1 MPRKTVA
8 IRGLN
13 TELYN
18 EVFSMAKKDGKN
30 VADVVNNALEAFIN
44 GEGDDPAALVSLGQA
59 SNSGPEFVLTID
71 DDGEVSL
78 SKEDIKEIASEM
90 GPFAIESN
98 GSLVFEKDVDK
109 NALQCISRITVKSGT
124 VKVPKTAYAQFL
136 IKTKIQ
142 GKLDKY

>member
-13 TELYN
+13 TELYT

-30 VADVVNNALEAFIN
+30 VADVVNNALEQYLNNDGTEAVT
-44 GEGDDPAALVSLGQA
+44 AGQTL
-59 SNSGPEFVLTID
+59 SNSAEFILAID
-71 DDGEVSL
+71 DDGEISL
-78 SKEDIKEIASEM
+78 SKDDIKEIAMEM

-109 NALQCISRITVKSGT
+109 NALAQITRIQVKSGI
-124 VKVPKTAYAQFL
+124 VKVPRTAYAQFL
-136 IKTKIQ
+136 IKCKIQ

>member
-44 GEGDDPAALVSLGQA
+44 GEGDEPTAISLGQA
-59 SNSGPEFVLTID
+59 TNSGPEFVLTID

-78 SKEDIKEIASEM
+78 SKEDIKEIASDM

-109 NALQCISRITVKSGT
+109 NALQYISRITVRSGT

>member
-13 TELYN
+13 TDLYN

-44 GEGDDPAALVSLGQA
+44 GEGDDPAAASLGQA
-59 SNSGPEFVLTID
+59 SNSGPDFVLIID

-78 SKEDIKEIASEM
+78 SKDDIKEIASEM

-124 VKVPKTAYAQFL
+124 VKVPKSAYAQFL

>member
-13 TELYN
+13 TELYT
-18 EVFSMAKKDGKN
+18 EVFTMAKKDGRT
-30 VADVVNNALEAFIN
+30 VAEVVNNALEQFIN
-44 GEGDDPAALVSLGQA
+44 KDGPEAVLIPGAL
-59 SNSGPEFVLTID
+59 SNSAEFILAID

-78 SKEDIKEIASEM
+78 SKDDIKEIAIEV

-98 GSLVFEKDVDK
+98 GNLIFEKDVDK
-109 NALQCISRITVKSGT
+109 NALQQITRIQVKSGT
-124 VKVPKTAYAQFL
+124 VKVPRTAYAQFL
-136 IKTKIQ
+136 IKCKIQ

>member
-8 IRGLN
+8 IRGLD
-13 TELYN
+13 TELYT

-30 VADVVNNALEAFIN
+30 VADVVNNALEQFLNNDVTEAVT
-44 GEGDDPAALVSLGQA
+44 ASQML
-59 SNSGPEFVLTID
+59 SNSAEFILAID

-78 SKEDIKEIASEM
+78 SKDDIKEIAMEM
-90 GPFAIESN
+90 GPFAVESN

-109 NALQCISRITVKSGT
+109 NALAQITRIQVKSGT
-124 VKVPKTAYAQFL
+124 VKVPRTAYAQFL
-136 IKTKIQ
+136 IKCKIQ

>member
-8 IRGLN
+8 IRGLD
-13 TELYN
+13 TELYT
-18 EVFSMAKKDGKN
+18 EVFTLAKKDGRT
-30 VADVVNNALEAFIN
+30 VAEVVNNALEQFIN
-44 GEGDDPAALVSLGQA
+44 NDSDEQTLVMPGSAQ
-59 SNSGPEFVLTID
+59 SNSVEFILAID

-78 SKEDIKEIASEM
+78 SKEDIKEIAIEM

-109 NALQCISRITVKSGT
+109 NALAQITRITVKSGT
-124 VKVPKTAYAQFL
+124 VKVPRTAYAQFL
-136 IKTKIQ
+136 IKCKIQ

>member
-8 IRGLN
+8 IRGLD
-13 TELYN
+13 TELYT
-18 EVFSMAKKDGKN
+18 EVFTLAKKDGRT
-30 VADVVNNALEAFIN
+30 VAEVVNNALEQFIN
-44 GEGDDPAALVSLGQA
+44 NDSDEQSIVMPGSAQ
-59 SNSGPEFVLTID
+59 SNSVEFILAID

-78 SKEDIKEIASEM
+78 SKEDIKEIAMEM

-109 NALQCISRITVKSGT
+109 NALAQITRIQVKSGT

-136 IKTKIQ
+136 IKCKIQ

>member
-13 TELYN
+13 TELYT

-30 VADVVNNALEAFIN
+30 VADVVNNALEQYLN
-44 GEGDDPAALVSLGQA
+44 NDDADAIAAGVTL
-59 SNSGPEFVLTID
+59 SNSAEFILAID
-71 DDGEVSL
+71 DDGQISL
-78 SKEDIKEIASEM
+78 SKDDIKEISIEM

-109 NALQCISRITVKSGT
+109 NALAQITRIQVKSGT
-124 VKVPKTAYAQFL
+124 VKVPRSAYAQFL
-136 IKTKIQ
+136 IKCKIQ

>member
-13 TELYN
+13 TELYT

-30 VADVVNNALEAFIN
+30 VADVVNNALEQYLSNDETEAVN
-44 GEGDDPAALVSLGQA
+44 LTGATL
-59 SNSGPEFVLTID
+59 SNSAEFILAID

-78 SKEDIKEIASEM
+78 SKEDIKEIALEM
-90 GPFAIESN
+90 GPFSIESN

-109 NALQCISRITVKSGT
+109 NALAQITRIQVKSGT
-124 VKVPKTAYAQFL
+124 VKVPRSAYAQFL
-136 IKTKIQ
+136 IKCKIQ

>member
-8 IRGLN
+8 IRGLD
-13 TELYN
+13 TELYT

-30 VADVVNNALEAFIN
+30 VADVVNNALEQYLN
-44 GEGDDPAALVSLGQA
+44 NDDADAIAAGVTL
-59 SNSGPEFVLTID
+59 SNSAEFILAID
-71 DDGEVSL
+71 DDGQIAL
-78 SKEDIKEIASEM
+78 SKDDIKEIAMEM

-109 NALQCISRITVKSGT
+109 NALAQITRIQVKSGT
-124 VKVPKTAYAQFL
+124 VKVPRSAYAQFL
-136 IKTKIQ
+136 IKCKIQ

>member
-13 TELYN
+13 TELYT

-30 VADVVNNALEAFIN
+30 VADVVNNALEQYLNNDGTEAVTAGAI
-44 GEGDDPAALVSLGQA
+44 L
-59 SNSGPEFVLTID
+59 SNSAEFILAID

-78 SKEDIKEIASEM
+78 SKDDIKEIAIEM
-90 GPFAIESN
+90 GPFAVESN

-109 NALQCISRITVKSGT
+109 NALAQITRIQVKSGT
-124 VKVPKTAYAQFL
+124 VKVPRAAYAQFL
-136 IKTKIQ
+136 IKCKIQ

>member
-13 TELYN
+13 TELYT

-30 VADVVNNALEAFIN
+30 VADVVNNALEQYLN
-44 GEGDDPAALVSLGQA
+44 GDGTEAEIITGATL
-59 SNSGPEFVLTID
+59 SNSAEFVLTID
-71 DDGEVSL
+71 DDGEISL
-78 SKEDIKEIASEM
+78 SKDDIKEIAVEM
-90 GPFAIESN
+90 GPFAIESS

-109 NALQCISRITVKSGT
+109 NALAQISRIQVKSGS
-124 VKVPKTAYAQFL
+124 VKVPRSAYAQFL
-136 IKTKIQ
+136 IKCKIQ

>member
-13 TELYN
+13 TELYT

-30 VADVVNNALEAFIN
+30 VADVVNNALEQYLNNDGTEIVTQDAM
-44 GEGDDPAALVSLGQA
+44 L
-59 SNSGPEFVLTID
+59 SNSIEFILAID

-78 SKEDIKEIASEM
+78 SKEDIKEIAIEM

-109 NALQCISRITVKSGT
+109 NALAQITRIQVKSGT
-124 VKVPKTAYAQFL
+124 VKVPRNAYAQFL
-136 IKTKIQ
+136 IKCKIQ

>member
-13 TELYN
+13 TELYT

-30 VADVVNNALEAFIN
+30 VADVVNNALEQYLNNDGTEIIAPGVTLTNSAEFI
-44 GEGDDPAALVSLGQA
+44 LS
-59 SNSGPEFVLTID
+59 ID
-71 DDGEVSL
+71 DDGEASL
-78 SKEDIKEIASEM
+78 SKEDIKEIAMEM

-109 NALQCISRITVKSGT
+109 NALAQITRIQVKSGT
-124 VKVPKTAYAQFL
+124 VKVPRTAYAQFL
-136 IKTKIQ
+136 IKCKIQ

>member
-8 IRGLN
+8 IRGLD
-13 TELYN
+13 TELYT
-18 EVFSMAKKDGKN
+18 EVFTMAKKDGRT
-30 VADVVNNALEAFIN
+30 VAEVVNNALEQFIN
-44 GEGDDPAALVSLGQA
+44 NDGPEAVDLGGAL
-59 SNSGPEFVLTID
+59 SNSAEFILAID

-78 SKEDIKEIASEM
+78 SKDDIKEIAVEM

-109 NALQCISRITVKSGT
+109 NALQQISRIQVKSGT
-124 VKVPKTAYAQFL
+124 VKVPRTAYAQFL
-136 IKTKIQ
+136 IKCKIQ